1 MGTGDAVRREADWLA
16 TSGDGL
22 PDLLAGVGGPFD
34 IVQPWWPRTPAT
46 QKRGVYVLLDP
57 NAVGIHDERTA
68 NIRRMPTYTFLL
80 RIIWPITTGTGS
92 AETEQQRLAD
102 AVDLLLKRIDGPMM
116 DKTHGGRFLSVAE
129 NPRYVDV
136 RFADPE
142 QTIPAKHLRAEV
154 TYSADDF
161 EINN

>member
-1 MGTGDAVRREADWLA
+1 MGTRDAVAREAAWLA

-22 PDLLAGVGGPFD
+22 PDLLANVGGPWD
-34 IVQPWWPRTPAT
+34 IVQAWWPRTPAT
-46 QKRGVYVLLDP
+46 QKRGIYVLLDP
-57 NAVGIHDERTA
+57 NGVGIHDQRTA
-68 NIRRMPTYTFLL
+68 NIRRRPSYMFLL
-80 RIIWPITTGTGS
+80 RIIWPITAGSGS
-92 AETEQQRLAD
+92 AEKEQQALAD
-102 AVDLLLKRIDGPMM
+102 AVDLLLKRIDGPLM

-129 NPRYVDV
+129 DPRYVDV

-142 QTIPAKHLRAEV
+142 QTIPAKQLRAEV